1 MRTIRLFLAFA
12 LLLPVIAC
20 NGQSNNKQES
30 TSGSSNTVEAYYFHF
45 NARCMTCKTVEAQ
58 AKTDI
63 ESLYPELV
71 KSGKVS
77 FTSVN
82 LDEAEGKVIGDKVG
96 VNGQTL
102 LLVKGGQKINITNEG
117 FMYAV
122 SQPEK
127 FKAVI
132 KEKVDGLLKM

>member
-1 MRTIRLFLAFA
+1 MRTIRFFLAFL

-20 NGQSNNKQES
+20 NAQSGKQAS
-30 TSGSSNTVEAYYFHF
+30 NTGSSNKVEAYYFHF
-45 NARCMTCKTVEAQ
+45 NARCVTCKTVEAQ
-58 AKTDI
+58 AKSYI
-63 ESLYPELV
+63 ESLYPGLV
-71 KSGKVS
+71 KSGQIS
-77 FTSVN
+77 FTAVN
-82 LDEAEGKVIGDKVG
+82 LDETEGKAIGDKLG

-127 FKAVI
+127 LKAVI
-132 KEKVDGLLKM
+132 KEKVDGLLN

>member
-1 MRTIRLFLAFA
+1 MRTIRFFLAFA
-12 LLLPVIAC
+12 LLFPLIAC
-20 NGQSNNKQES
+20 NAQTTKETANA
-30 TSGSSNTVEAYYFHF
+30 GSSNKVEAYYFHF

-58 AKTDI
+58 AKADI

-77 FTSVN
+77 FKAVN
-82 LDEAEGKVIGDKVG
+82 LDEAEGKTIGDKLG

-122 SQPEK
+122 SQPDK

-132 KEKVDGLLKM
+132 KEKVDILLK

>member
-1 MRTIRLFLAFA
+1 MKTIRILLSIA

-20 NGQSNNKQES
+20 NSQSNKQV
-30 TSGSSNTVEAYYFHF
+30 SNTVTSNKVEAYYFHF

-58 AKTDI
+58 AKADI

-71 KSGKVS
+71 KSGQVS
-77 FTSVN
+77 FTAVN
-82 LDEAEGKVIGDKVG
+82 LDEADGKAKGDKLG
-96 VNGQTL
+96 INGQTL
-102 LLVKGGQKINITNEG
+102 LLVNGGQKINITNEG

-127 FKAVI
+127 FKKVI
-132 KEKVDGLLKM
+132 KEKVDGLLE

>member
-1 MRTIRLFLAFA
+1 MRTIRFFITFA

-20 NGQSNNKQES
+20 NAQTTKE
-30 TSGSSNTVEAYYFHF
+30 TAKAGSSNKVEAYYFHF
-45 NARCMTCKTVEAQ
+45 NARCVTCKTVEAQ
-58 AKTDI
+58 AKADI

-77 FTSVN
+77 FNAVN
-82 LDEAEGKVIGDKVG
+82 LDEPSSKAIADKLG

-102 LLVKGGQKINITNEG
+102 LLVKGAQKINITNEG

-122 SQPEK
+122 SQPDK
-127 FKAVI
+127 LRAVI
-132 KEKVDGLLKM
+132 KDKVDILLK